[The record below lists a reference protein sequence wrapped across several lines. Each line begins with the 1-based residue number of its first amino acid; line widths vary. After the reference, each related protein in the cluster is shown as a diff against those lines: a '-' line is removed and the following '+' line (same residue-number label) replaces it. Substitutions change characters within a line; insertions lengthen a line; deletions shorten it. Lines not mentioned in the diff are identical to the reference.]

1 MILRT
6 RLARGLAVAAL
17 GAALATGVAGC
28 SGSTGSSA
36 HATTSHLDPQ
46 AFAQRASGAGVVIL
60 DVRTP
65 QEFAGGHLPGA
76 INVDVES
83 ADFTTKIGSLDKA
96 ATYAVYCRSGNRSNT
111 AMQEMAK
118 DGFTDVADLT
128 GGITAWSSAGG
139 TITTN

>member
-1 MILRT
+1 MPPPATWT
-6 RLARGLAVAAL
+6 RRR
-17 GAALATGVAGC
+17 
-28 SGSTGSSA
+28 S
-36 HATTSHLDPQ
+36 P
-46 AFAQRASGAGVVIL
+46 QRASGAGVVIL